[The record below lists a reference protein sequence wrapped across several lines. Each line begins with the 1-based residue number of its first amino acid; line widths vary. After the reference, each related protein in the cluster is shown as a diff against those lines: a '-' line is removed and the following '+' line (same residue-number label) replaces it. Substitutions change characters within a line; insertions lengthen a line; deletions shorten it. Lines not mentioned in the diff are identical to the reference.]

1 MNADLKNMYEQFS
14 GGITFGHYEE
24 IEGRQVW
31 ELAHAWA
38 EQREPAYD
46 LSARSVLS
54 ADPHVWNQRFFL
66 TVGDNPFLNETE
78 VENSRLAV
86 HQAIAE
92 IFFDKWA
99 VEKRTFEYWYD
110 QERNAQQRNYA
121 QAAVRAI
128 RDRGDAVVAIVSGAK
143 PGLDLL
149 NKMMLSPYENLLQ
162 TVIDIFARAKDG
174 GFRPKEETSEL
185 MKGFALANRIAE
197 APYNKLES
205 MMWAVIAMRAGG
217 GQKEPP
223 NVGMATD
230 IKTVSRLLPTAMS
243 CSLIENAGRYSR
255 TSQAD
260 SSRRWSSGSTRCRQ
274 DRSSLRIYAVC
285 AKECP
290 SSTSRG

>member
-1 MNADLKNMYEQFS
+1 MES
-14 GGITFGHYEE
+14 
-24 IEGRQVW
+24 
-31 ELAHAWA
+31 
-38 EQREPAYD
+38 
-46 LSARSVLS
+46 
-54 ADPHVWNQRFFL
+54 RFFL

-174 GFRPKEETSEL
+174 GFGPK
-185 MKGFALANRIAE
+185 KKPAN
-197 APYNKLES
+197 
-205 MMWAVIAMRAGG
+205 
-217 GQKEPP
+217 
-223 NVGMATD
+223 
-230 IKTVSRLLPTAMS
+230 
-243 CSLIENAGRYSR
+243 
-255 TSQAD
+255 
-260 SSRRWSSGSTRCRQ
+260 
-274 DRSSLRIYAVC
+274 
-285 AKECP
+285 
-290 SSTSRG
+290 